1 MHTKTFS
8 RIIQFAT
15 LVIGTLTAPPSRRD
29 ERGLSQSTE
38 NAVLLAGAVVIA
50 GVVIAAVRAYVSS
63 HMPS

>member
-1 MHTKTFS
+1 MYS
-8 RIIQFAT
+8 RT
-15 LVIGTLTAPPSRRD
+15 LCRLAQLAALVVGTLTAPPQRD

-50 GVVIAAVRAYVSS
+50 GLVIAAVRAYVTS